1 VLESTSDPRL
11 GRFWELFEEQDFF
24 ESHEVLE
31 ELWME
36 TSGGERDLYKGLI
49 QIAVSL
55 HHLQTGNLRG
65 ARKVFGTAC
74 DLLKRYQPRG
84 AGVRLDRLVEDAA
97 AQIERAERAAAAGG
111 DAEDPR
117 PAGPRPEDF
126 EVRPVYDPPRP
137 PRPAA

>member
-1 VLESTSDPRL
+1 MSDPRL
-11 GRFWELFEEQDFF
+11 GRFWELFEELDFF

-36 TSGGERDLYKGLI
+36 TSGGERNLYKGLI

-65 ARKVFGTAC
+65 ARKVFGTAR
-74 DLLKRYQPRG
+74 DLLQPYQPRD
-84 AGVRLDRLVEDAA
+84 AGVRLDRLVADAE
-97 AQIERAERAAAAGG
+97 AQIDRGERAATARNSG
-111 DAEDPR
+111 AEGSQ
-117 PAGPRPEDF
+117 PAETWWQDF

>member
-1 VLESTSDPRL
+1 MPDPRL

-31 ELWME
+31 DLWME
-36 TSGGERDLYKGLI
+36 TAGGERNLYKGLI

-65 ARKVFGTAC
+65 ARKVFGTARE
-74 DLLKRYQPRG
+74 LLQPYQPRG
-84 AGVRLDRLVEDAA
+84 AGVRLDRLVEDAE
-97 AQIERAERAAAAGG
+97 AQIDRGESG
-111 DAEDPR
+111 
-117 PAGPRPEDF
+117 DF